1 MELVVYQ
8 RNTGGNN
15 LRISRIMSKEGSSSS
30 KTRKYSRKELQNART
45 GSFDDPNGTKRKIR
59 NDYMKILP
67 SITSKAAK
75 TRKNTKQITQN
86 MLNYINEEKDLTAKE
101 QIHHIRE
108 YVESLGLSR
117 SEEQTRLKQ
126 IFNGFFRALAERAK
140 PEDRESLI
148 SKYRFYMK
156 PTSFRKLFE
165 TMNGREQS
173 YKNRG
178 KKIRRSLTALR
189 IYEQAQEHNPN
200 SAYKMYR
207 NTMKNPRKL
216 SPIKEEN

>member
-1 MELVVYQ
+1 
-8 RNTGGNN
+8 
-15 LRISRIMSKEGSSSS
+15 MSEEGSSSS
-30 KTRKYSRKELQNART
+30 TSSKKPRFSRKAVHNAEE
-45 GSFDDPNGTKRKIR
+45 GMFDDPNGTKRKIR

-75 TRKNTKQITQN
+75 TRKKTKQITQN

-140 PEDRESLI
+140 PEDREFLI

-178 KKIRRSLTALR
+178 KKIRRSLTAFR
-189 IYEQAQEHNPN
+189 IYEQAQKYNPN
-200 SAYKMYR
+200 SAYKMYKKTKK
-207 NTMKNPRKL
+207 TMKNFRKL